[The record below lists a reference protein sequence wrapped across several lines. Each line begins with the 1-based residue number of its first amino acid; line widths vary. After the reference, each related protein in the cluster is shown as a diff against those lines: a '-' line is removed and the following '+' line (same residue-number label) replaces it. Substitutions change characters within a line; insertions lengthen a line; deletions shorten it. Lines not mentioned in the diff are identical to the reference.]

1 VVTGLHLAVVRASR
15 EARLRNALLLGGL
28 VVWMLYTR
36 FFATV
41 QALHLTLPPC
51 PFLAVTGHPC
61 PFCGGTRSFAYVWR
75 GDLERAAALYPL
87 GPALFGATLAAIP
100 ALLAGVVLNRDL
112 RWRLSKS
119 WGRALLA
126 AACLLLAVSW
136 VLKLTMLPN

>member
-1 VVTGLHLAVVRASR
+1 VVNGLHLAVVRADR

-28 VVWMLYTR
+28 VLWMLYTR

-41 QALHLTLPPC
+41 QTLHMTLPPC

-61 PFCGGTRSFAYVWR
+61 PFCGGTRSFAYMWR
-75 GDLERAAALYPL
+75 GDLERATALYPL

-100 ALLAGVVLNRDL
+100 VLLAGVVLDRDL
-112 RWRLSKS
+112 RWRFSKAWS
-119 WGRALLA
+119 RALVA
-126 AACLLLAVSW
+126 AACLPLAVSW